1 MAVARREMLVGFQ
14 IFPNV
19 KVNPGAGAETK
30 WNMFRRIMAQK
41 QADAGGRQIGGG
53 EAKKAHESG
62 GDGAAGA
69 NLGVVGEAAELER
82 TNLWVAHPGA
92 AALFQEPKAMA
103 AKLALRASG
112 ARGNGAV
119 GAAGKAPAKRC
130 ESLVGGRVEFPRQ

>member
-1 MAVARREMLVGFQ
+1 MLVGFQ
-14 IFPNV
+14 IYLNA

-30 WNMFRRIMAQK
+30 WKMFQRIMAQK

-62 GDGAAGA
+62 GDGAAEA

-92 AALFQEPKAMA
+92 AALFREPKAMVA
-103 AKLALRASG
+103 LLLRASG
-112 ARGNGAV
+112 ARGKAAG

-130 ESLVGGRVEFPRQ
+130 ENLVGGRVEFPRQ

>member
-1 MAVARREMLVGFQ
+1 MLVGFQ
-14 IFPNV
+14 IYPNV

-41 QADAGGRQIGGG
+41 QTDAGGRHIDGGQ
-53 EAKKAHESG
+53 AKKAHAG
-62 GDGAAGA
+62 GGGGAAGA

-103 AKLALRASG
+103 AKLAAKLLRASG
-112 ARGNGAV
+112 ARGKAAG

-130 ESLVGGRVEFPRQ
+130 ENLVGGRVEFARQ